1 MQAEL
6 DDTIAIFDANG
17 LTTTN
22 VTIKFNGESLEI
34 SSKLVEIDNRLT
46 SIQNK
51 NNDQDSR
58 LDGLETATEKLDFID
73 ASELDDTFSIVDAH
87 GNPVAQ
93 FDASGLTT
101 TEVTIADSK
110 GSPIQVGT
118 KIEGIEGRVSTAEGE
133 IDTLQGQLQTLENNF
148 SSHTDDTTI
157 HITAS
162 ERST

>member
-1 MQAEL
+1 M
-6 DDTIAIFDANG
+6 DDT
-17 LTTTN
+17 L
-22 VTIKFNGESLEI
+22 
-34 SSKLVEIDNRLT
+34 
-46 SIQNK
+46 
-51 NNDQDSR
+51 
-58 LDGLETATEKLDFID
+58 
-73 ASELDDTFSIVDAH
+73 SIVDAH

-101 TEVTIADSK
+101 TEVTIADAE
-110 GSPIQVGT
+110 GAPIQVGA

-162 ERST
+162 ERLT